1 MDEYRDRS
9 AERALGDE
17 IIRYRARHNLS
28 QTEFANLCGLTKQ
41 TIGTIESGRPGR
53 SGNIS
58 RITREKVMMVIRDDG

>member
-9 AERALGDE
+9 TERELGDE
-17 IIRYRARHNLS
+17 IIRYRAKHNLS